1 MNGGDLHYH
10 LTQHG
15 VFNEHDTK
23 FYAAEL
29 ILALEHIHHQ
39 EIVYRDLKPS
49 NVLLDELGHIRLSD
63 LGLACE
69 YSDRMP
75 SSCVGTHGYMA
86 PEVIKKGVQYDKS
99 ADWFSLGC
107 LLYKLLR
114 GHSPFRSQN
123 KDEIDQITLTKEVQM
138 HSSFSPEICELLT
151 GLLHKEPANRWG
163 CKDRGV
169 DEIKES
175 KFFSDINWDDVME
188 KKLVPP
194 LVPPRGEVNAADA
207 FDIGSFD
214 SDETRSVKLT
224 EDDQKT
230 YSRFNV
236 VVSDRWQAEI
246 MESVFDVVNT
256 QTDKQ
261 ESKERSKGKN
271 GSLSRR
277 GLMCI

>member
-1 MNGGDLHYH
+1 
-10 LTQHG
+10 
-15 VFNEHDTK
+15 
-23 FYAAEL
+23 
-29 ILALEHIHHQ
+29 
-39 EIVYRDLKPS
+39 
-49 NVLLDELGHIRLSD
+49 
-63 LGLACE
+63 
-69 YSDRMP
+69 
-75 SSCVGTHGYMA
+75 MA

-246 MESVFDVVNT
+246 MGVFV
-256 QTDKQ
+256 
-261 ESKERSKGKN
+261 
-271 GSLSRR
+271 
-277 GLMCI
+277 